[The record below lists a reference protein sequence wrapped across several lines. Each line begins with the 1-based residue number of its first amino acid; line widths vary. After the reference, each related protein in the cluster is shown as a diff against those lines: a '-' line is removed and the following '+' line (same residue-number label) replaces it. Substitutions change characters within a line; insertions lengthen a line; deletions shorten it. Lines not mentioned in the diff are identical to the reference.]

1 MEATTEGTME
11 ATTEGA
17 VEDKFKD
24 QRTQLLIQYCKEP
37 RTSQEIMKYLN
48 LKNKEYF
55 RKEILKPL
63 IENNIIMLTIPDKP
77 RSPKQ
82 KYYSK

>member
-1 MEATTEGTME
+1 MEATME
-11 ATTEGA
+11 ATTE
-17 VEDKFKD
+17 VTMEDKFKD

-37 RTSQEIMKYLN
+37 KTSQEIMKYLKLN
-48 LKNKEYF
+48 NKEYF

-63 IENNIIMLTIPDKP
+63 IESNIIMLTIPDKP

-82 KYYSK
+82 RYYSK